1 MKIAV
6 SACLLGYNC
15 KYNGGN
21 NYNQRIIELEGKYE
35 LVPICPE
42 CFGGLTTP
50 RFPSEIINKENVIKV
65 ISKEGKD
72 VTMNFIEG
80 ARIAYNIIEKNNIKY
95 AILKSNSPSCGVG
108 KIYDGSFTGKIVD
121 GDGVTSKLFKEKGIV
136 LFTENDDINI

>member
-21 NYNQRIIELEGKYE
+21 NYNQNIINLEE
-35 LVPICPE
+35 RFEIVPICPE

-50 RFPSEIINKENVIKV
+50 RSPSEIVKINNEIKV
-65 ISKEGKD
+65 ISKEGND
-72 VTMNFIEG
+72 VTLNFIEG
-80 ARIAYNIIEKNNIKY
+80 AKIAYNIIEKENIKY
-95 AILKSNSPSCGVG
+95 AVLKSNSPSCGLG
-108 KIYDGSFTGKIVD
+108 KIYDGTFSGKIVD
-121 GDGVTSKLFKEKGIV
+121 GDGISAKLFKEQGII